1 MAVEH
6 DYIIV
11 GAGAAGCVLAYRLSE
26 NPSNKV
32 LLLEFGGTDRN
43 PMHYVPKGFYF
54 TLPTG
59 KYSYTYKTKP
69 FKSDGTG
76 EGWTRGK
83 VLGGSTTV
91 NGMMYT
97 RGFQADYDRLV
108 ELGNPGWGWDHILP
122 AYKKMEDHQL
132 GASDTRGAGGPYG
145 VSIPD
150 ARDEVTEAL
159 FAAARNYGWKVV
171 DDANAEDV
179 ERMGFT
185 PSSIRH
191 GWRTSAA
198 SAFLRPARRRR
209 NLKVMTR
216 TRAAYLLFDGKRV
229 VGVRT
234 ERQGRMEDFSAK
246 KEVLVS
252 GGTIESTMLL
262 ERSGIGDP
270 AVLRAAGVSVVAE
283 SPNVGERVIEQ
294 RGLQMQVKLKDPIGA
309 TQRLNT
315 VPKQGWEGFKYLFT
329 RMGPIATAGY
339 DVICGFKSSPEVPRP
354 DVQGLFVPM
363 ALDMTSFDKIRL
375 AKHSGIMFLGYQI
388 RPTTRSS
395 IHISGKRP
403 DDPPV
408 IDPHYLESEV
418 DRKATASILGRAR
431 AILAQSPVAEMID
444 EEEYPG
450 PTVSSDDE
458 VVRYAAD
465 SAGTIY
471 HAVGANA
478 MGPNDDDVID
488 SRLRVRGVSGLR
500 VIDASSFPEQ
510 PSGNTAAP
518 TMVLAWRA
526 ADMILEEA

>member
-1 MAVEH
+1 MTY

-26 NPSNKV
+26 NPANKV
-32 LLLEFGGTDRN
+32 LLLEYGGSDWN
-43 PMHYVPKGFYF
+43 PMHRIPKGFYF

-59 KYSYTYKTKP
+59 KYTTTYMTKP

-76 EGWTRGK
+76 EGWTRGR

-108 ELGNPGWGWDHILP
+108 ELGNPGWGWDHILA
-122 AYKKMEDHQL
+122 AYREMEDHEL
-132 GASDTRGAGGPYG
+132 GASPMRGAGGRYG

-150 ARDEVTEAL
+150 ANDEVTEAL
-159 FAAARNYGWKVV
+159 FASASNYGWKVI

-179 ERMGFT
+179 ERIGFT

-191 GWRTSAA
+191 GKRSSA
-198 SAFLRPARRRR
+198 STAFLRPAMRRS
-209 NLKVMTR
+209 NLTVMTR

-229 VGVRT
+229 VGVRA
-234 ERQGRMEDFSAK
+234 ERKGKVEDFKASRD
-246 KEVLVS
+246 VLLS

-262 ERSGIGDP
+262 ERSGIGNA
-270 AVLRAAGVSVVAE
+270 AVLRGAGVDLVAE

-294 RGLQMQVKLKDPIGA
+294 RGLQMQVKLKDPIGT
-309 TQRLNT
+309 TQRLNSF
-315 VPKQGWEGFKYLFT
+315 PKQMWEGFKYLFT
-329 RMGPIATAGY
+329 RKGPISTAGY
-339 DVICGFKSSPEVPRP
+339 DVICGFKSSPEVDRP

-363 ALDMTSFDKIRL
+363 ALDMTSFDAIAL

-388 RPTTRSS
+388 RPTTMSS
-395 IHISGKRP
+395 LHITGKNP
-403 DDPPV
+403 DDLPV
-408 IDPHYLESEV
+408 IDARYLETDV

-431 AILAQSPVAEMID
+431 EILAQSPLAEMIA

-450 PTVSSDDE
+450 PTVSTDE
-458 VVRYAAD
+458 EVIRYAGD
-465 SAGTIY
+465 SPGTIY

-478 MGPNDDDVID
+478 MGPNDDDVVD
-488 SRLRVRGVSGLR
+488 ARLRVRGVTGLR
-500 VIDASSFPEQ
+500 VVDASVFPEQ
-510 PSGNTAAP
+510 PAGNTAAP
-518 TMVLAWRA
+518 TMALAWRA
-526 ADMILEEA
+526 ADLILEER

>member
-1 MAVEH
+1 MDY

-26 NPSNKV
+26 NPSTKI
-32 LLLEFGGTDRN
+32 LLLEFGGRDIN
-43 PMHYVPKGFYF
+43 PLHYIPKGFYF

-59 KYSYTYKTKP
+59 KYTYTYKTKP

-108 ELGNPGWGWDHILP
+108 ERGNPGWGWDQILP

-132 GASDTRGAGGPYG
+132 GASATRGAGGPYG
-145 VSIPD
+145 VSISD
-150 ARDEVTEAL
+150 ARDEVTDAL

-171 DDANAEDV
+171 DDANEEDV
-179 ERMGFT
+179 ERIGFT
-185 PSSIRH
+185 PSSTRH
-191 GWRTSAA
+191 GLRTSAS
-198 SAFLRPARRRR
+198 SAFLGPAKRRP
-209 NLKVMTR
+209 NLTVMTR
-216 TRAAYLLFDGKRV
+216 TRAAYLLFDGTRV

-234 ERQGRMEDFSAK
+234 ERNGRVEDFKAR

-262 ERSGIGDP
+262 ERSGIGNP
-270 AVLRAAGVSVVAE
+270 AVLRKAGVSVVAE

-294 RGLQMQVKLKDPIGA
+294 RGLQMQVKLKDRIGT

-315 VPKQGWEGFKYLFT
+315 LAKQGWEGFKYLLT
-329 RMGPIATAGY
+329 RKGPISTAGY
-339 DVICGFKSSPEVPRP
+339 DVLCGFKSSPELSRP

-363 ALDMTSFDKIRL
+363 ALDMKSFDQIKL

-388 RPTTRSS
+388 HPTTQSS
-395 IHISGKRP
+395 IHISAKRP
-403 DDPPV
+403 DDPPI
-408 IDPHYLESEV
+408 IDPHYLETEV
-418 DRKATASILGRAR
+418 DRKATASMLARAR
-431 AILAQSPVAEMID
+431 AILAESPVAELVA

-450 PTVSSDDE
+450 PSVSTEEE
-458 VVRYAAD
+458 VLRYAAD
-465 SAGTIY
+465 SPGTIY

-478 MGPNDDDVID
+478 MGPNDDDVVD
-488 SRLRVRGVSGLR
+488 ARLRVRGVTGLR
-500 VIDASSFPEQ
+500 VVDASAFPEQ

-526 ADMILEEA
+526 ADLILEEG

>member
-1 MAVEH
+1 MDY

-26 NPSNKV
+26 NPANRI
-32 LLLEFGGTDRN
+32 LLLEYGGRDVN
-43 PMHYVPKGFYF
+43 PMHYIPKGFYF

-59 KYSYTYKTKP
+59 KYTYTYKTKP
-69 FKSDGTG
+69 FKSDGSG

-132 GASDTRGAGGPYG
+132 GASDMRGEGGPYG

-150 ARDEVTEAL
+150 ARDEVTDAL

-171 DDANAEDV
+171 PDANAEDV
-179 ERMGFT
+179 ERIGFT

-191 GWRTSAA
+191 GKRTSAS
-198 SAFLRPARRRR
+198 SAFLRPAMRR
-209 NLKVMTR
+209 NNLTVMTR
-216 TRAAYLLFDGKRV
+216 TRATYLLFDGKRV

-234 ERQGRMEDFSAK
+234 ERKGHMEDFRASK
-246 KEVLVS
+246 DVLVS

-262 ERSGIGDP
+262 ERSGIGNP
-270 AVLRAAGVSVVAE
+270 AILEAAGVSTVAE

-294 RGLQMQVKLKDPIGA
+294 RGLQMQVKLKAPIGT

-315 VPKQGWEGFKYLFT
+315 LPKQLWEGFKYLWT
-329 RMGPIATAGY
+329 RKGPISTAGY
-339 DVICGFKSSPEVPRP
+339 DVICGFKSSTELKRP

-363 ALDMTSFDKIRL
+363 ALDMASFDAVRL
-375 AKHSGIMFLGYQI
+375 AKHSGIMFLGYHI
-388 RPTTRSS
+388 HPTTRSS
-395 IHISGKRP
+395 IHISGKQP

-408 IDPHYLESEV
+408 IDPHYLETDV
-418 DRKATASILGRAR
+418 DRKATASMLNRAR
-431 AILAQSPVAEMID
+431 AILAQSPVAELIA

-450 PTVSSDDE
+450 PSVSTDE
-458 VVRYAAD
+458 EVLRYAAD
-465 SAGTIY
+465 SPGTIY

-478 MGPNDDDVID
+478 MGPNDDDVVD
-488 SRLRVRGVSGLR
+488 SRLRVRGVTGLR
-500 VIDASSFPEQ
+500 VIDASAFPEQ

-518 TMVLAWRA
+518 TMALAWRA
-526 ADMILEEA
+526 ADLILEE

>member
-179 ERMGFT
+179 ERIGFT

-458 VVRYAAD
+458 VVRYAGD

>member
-1 MAVEH
+1 MH
-6 DYIIV
+6 YDYIIV
-11 GAGAAGCVLAYRLSE
+11 GAGAAGCVLANRLSE
-26 NPSNKV
+26 SGEYTV
-32 LLLEFGGTDRN
+32 LLLEYGGRDLN

-59 KYSYTYKTKP
+59 RYTYTYKTRP

-108 ELGNPGWGWDHILP
+108 ERGNLGWGWDQILP
-122 AYKKMEDHQL
+122 AYRKMEDHRL
-132 GASDTRGAGGPYG
+132 GASDTRGEGGPYG

-150 ARDEVTEAL
+150 ASDELTDL
-159 FAAARNYGWKVV
+159 IFASAKNYGWKLVA
-171 DDANAEDV
+171 DANDEDV
-179 ERMGFT
+179 ERIGFT
-185 PSSIRH
+185 PSSIRK
-191 GWRTSAA
+191 GMRTSAA
-198 SAFLRPARRRR
+198 SAFLRPAMRRR
-209 NLKVMTR
+209 NLTVMTR

-229 VGVRT
+229 VGVRA
-234 ERQGRMEDFSAK
+234 ERKGKVEELMAK
-246 KEVLVS
+246 RDVLVS

-262 ERSGIGDP
+262 ERSGIGNP
-270 AVLRAAGVSVVAE
+270 EVLGAAGVDVVAE

-294 RGLQMQVKLKDPIGA
+294 RGLQMQVKLKEQMGP
-309 TQRLNT
+309 TRRLNT
-315 VPKQGWEGFKYLFT
+315 LPKQGWEGFKYLLN
-329 RMGPIATAGY
+329 RKGPISTAGY
-339 DVICGFKSSPEVPRP
+339 DVICGFKSSPEVKRP

-363 ALDMTSFDKIRL
+363 ALDMTSFDAVRL

-388 RPTTRSS
+388 HPTTQSS
-395 IHISGKRP
+395 LHISGKKP

-431 AILAQSPVAEMID
+431 EILAQSPVAELIA

-450 PTVSSDDE
+450 PSVSTEEE

-478 MGPNDDDVID
+478 MGPNDDDVVD

-500 VIDASSFPEQ
+500 VVDASVFPEQ

-526 ADMILEEA
+526 ADLMLEEE

>member
-1 MAVEH
+1 MTY

-26 NPSNKV
+26 NPANRI
-32 LLLEFGGTDRN
+32 LLLEFGGTDMN

-59 KYSYTYKTKP
+59 RYTYTYPTKP
-69 FKSDGTG
+69 FKSDGSG

-108 ELGNPGWGWDHILP
+108 ELGNPGWGWDQILP
-122 AYKKMEDHQL
+122 VYRKMEDHQL
-132 GASDTRGAGGPYG
+132 GASDTRGTGGPYG

-150 ARDEVTEAL
+150 ARDEVTDAL
-159 FAAARNYGWKVV
+159 FAAGRNYGWKVV
-171 DDANAEDV
+171 ADANEEDV
-179 ERMGFT
+179 ERIGFT
-185 PSSIRH
+185 PSSIRN
-191 GWRTSAA
+191 GRRTSAA
-198 SAFLRPARRRR
+198 SAFLRPAKGRP
-209 NLKVMTR
+209 NLTVMTR
-216 TRAAYLLFDGKRV
+216 TRAAYLLFDGQRV

-234 ERQGRMEDFSAK
+234 ARKGRVEDFKAS

-262 ERSGIGDP
+262 ERSGIGHP
-270 AVLRAAGVSVVAE
+270 AVLKAAGVNVVAE

-294 RGLQMQVKLKDPIGA
+294 RGLQMQVKLKDRIGT

-315 VPKQGWEGFKYLFT
+315 LPKQLWEGFKYLFT
-329 RMGPIATAGY
+329 RKGPIATAGY
-339 DVICGFKSSPEVPRP
+339 DVICGFKSSPEMARP

-363 ALDMTSFDKIRL
+363 ALDMTSFDAVKL

-388 RPTTRSS
+388 HPTTKSS
-395 IHISGKRP
+395 LHITGKRP
-403 DDPPV
+403 GNPPV

-418 DRKATASILGRAR
+418 DRKATAAILGCAR
-431 AILAQSPVAEMID
+431 AILAQSPVADLIA

-450 PTVSSDDE
+450 PSVSAEEE
-458 VVRYAAD
+458 VVRYAHD
-465 SAGTIY
+465 SSGTIY

-478 MGPNDDDVID
+478 MGPNDDDVVD
-488 SRLRVRGVSGLR
+488 SQLRVRGVSGLR
-500 VIDASSFPEQ
+500 VIDTSVFPEQ
-510 PSGNTAAP
+510 PSGNSAAP
-518 TMVLAWRA
+518 TMALAWRA
-526 ADMILEEA
+526 ADLILGAA